1 MPAILLL
8 HKDNNDGTGNA
19 MAAGQGIELGR
30 GAHNPLAPA
39 DCISVAP
46 CDGVRYVD
54 ERDLIDY
61 QVYAAEQQ
69 RHGRGVDQVD
79 VVAEASDLPFADGEL
94 DYVASSHV
102 LEHLPDIFSAWL
114 EWWRVL
120 RPGGISFM
128 IVPKRDA
135 WWKTAC
141 GRLPR

>member
-1 MPAILLL
+1 MPPS
-8 HKDNNDGTGNA
+8 NNA
-19 MAAGQGIELGR
+19 MA
-30 GAHNPLAPA
+30 
-39 DCISVAP
+39 
-46 CDGVRYVD
+46 
-54 ERDLIDY
+54 
-61 QVYAAEQQ
+61 
-69 RHGRGVDQVD
+69 GVDQVD
-79 VVAEASDLPFADGEL
+79 VVAEATDLPFADGEL

-141 GRLPR
+141 GRLPGCKRMSRHSGNG